1 MNHKAQLACAWTGV
15 IATLVMFFAMWALMR
30 FLPPLAP
37 SLSAA
42 ELAAIYRANSAGII
56 VGGILLMLAASIYM
70 PFFAALALQLK
81 RMERPSTLWT
91 YSMLTSA
98 LLGFVP
104 LLVAELLFST
114 AAYRSERSDE
124 LIGLLSDLGFILF
137 VGPALPGTVQMLS
150 VAFAVLADRN
160 PEPVFPRWV
169 GFFNIWT
176 AVLTV
181 PGCLVTLFKGGPFA
195 WNGVLAFW
203 VAAFAFGVWVAV
215 CFWAMRRAILRE
227 LRAAGG

>member
-1 MNHKAQLACAWTGV
+1 MNYRAQLACAWTGV
-15 IATLVMFFAMWALMR
+15 IATFVMFFAMWALMG

-37 SLSAA
+37 SLGAA
-42 ELAAIYRANSAGII
+42 ELAAIYRANGTGII

-91 YSMLTSA
+91 YSMLTST

-114 AAYRSERSDE
+114 AAYRPERSDE
-124 LIGLLSDLGFILF
+124 LIQALSDLGFILF

-169 GFFNIWT
+169 GFLCIWT
-176 AVLTV
+176 ALLTI
-181 PGCLVTLFKGGPFA
+181 PGGLIALFKGGPFA

-203 VAAFAFGVWVAV
+203 IAASAFGIWVMV
-215 CFWAMRRAILRE
+215 CFWAMRHAILRE
-227 LRAAGG
+227 MRAGV

>member
-1 MNHKAQLACAWTGV
+1 MNYRAQLACTWTGV
-15 IATLVMFFAMWALMR
+15 IATFVMFFAMWALMH

-37 SLSAA
+37 SLGAA
-42 ELAAIYRANSAGII
+42 EVAAIYRANGTGII
-56 VGGILLMLAASIYM
+56 VGGIMLMLAASLYM
-70 PFFAALALQLK
+70 PFFSALALQLK

-91 YSMLTSA
+91 YSMLTST

-104 LLVAELLFST
+104 LLLAELVFST
-114 AAYRSERSDE
+114 AAYRPERSDE
-124 LIGLLSDLGFILF
+124 LIGAISDFGFIMF

-169 GFFNIWT
+169 GFLNIWT
-176 AVLTV
+176 AVLTI
-181 PGCLVTLFKGGPFA
+181 PGSLITLFKSGPFA

-203 VAAFAFGVWVAV
+203 VAAFAFGIWVNV

-227 LRAAGG
+227 MRAGG